1 VPTIEDA
8 IFARGSAFAGLTALL
23 GTNPTRLYPVQAP
36 QNAVTPYVTY
46 QMISDPR
53 EHAMGAD
60 PGVAHPRFQF
70 TPFAKTR
77 TEAKAVTLQVIACYS
92 RWSGTF
98 ASVDVLKSFLENEG
112 DLGFDD
118 TVLLFQRYVDFLMS
132 HRE

>member
-1 VPTIEDA
+1 MPTIEDA
-8 IFARGSAFAGLTALL
+8 IFARGSTFSGLTALL
-23 GTNPTRLYPVQAP
+23 GVNPTRLYPVQAP
-36 QNAVTPYVTY
+36 QGAVPPYVTY
-46 QMISDPR
+46 QLISNPR

-70 TPFAKTR
+70 TPFGRTR
-77 TEAKAVTLQVIACYS
+77 TEAKTVTLQLIACFS
-92 RWSGTF
+92 RWGGTF

-118 TVLLFQRYVDFLMS
+118 TTLLHQRFVDFMMS